1 MTTRRSSRWRRLL
14 PGTSRIAARLFAF
27 NLLLLFLPIAAI
39 LYLDVYET
47 QLLEFQERGM
57 SQQGRILAAALA
69 DSPLLDEL
77 SAAQVLGRL
86 GERGEARFRIYDAR
100 AALLADSNRITS
112 EGERT
117 PARSYAAPPPEDVRA
132 RVLYRLGAWIVRVR
146 ASAVDWARRILTRRH
161 ETIRTAETSGV
172 PYEVSVALR
181 GRYGAAT
188 RQTPGQ
194 RSLTLN
200 TAVPIRQGSAII
212 GAVLV
217 SQTTFRVLQAL
228 YEIRLRIFEVVI
240 GSILSAALLTTLAAA
255 TVVRPMRRLRDE
267 AAALAGRRH
276 RLPGEFQEAGRR
288 DELGDLARAL
298 QELTRRL
305 DEHIREAERFA
316 SDVSHEF
323 KNPLASIRA
332 AAETA
337 LQSEDSAERAR
348 FMVMLMR
355 DVDRL
360 EGLVSGVRE
369 LTRIDAQLE
378 QEPVQPVNVE
388 ALLSEVIDG
397 LRLAHGDRPEVRLAV
412 EGHGGFVRAS
422 PDRLVQAFENV
433 LANARSFAPPITVVD
448 VSLMSSDGGCRI
460 EVSDQGPGIPDG
472 HLDRVFDR
480 FFTYRP
486 DDVTD
491 RGQHAGLGLSIAR
504 TIVQGY
510 GGTIAARN
518 RAGGGSVF
526 EIRLPLTQAG
536 RESSDRGSSDRG

>member
-1 MTTRRSSRWRRLL
+1 MTTRRSFRWRRLL
-14 PGTSRIAARLFAF
+14 PGASRIAARLFAF

-47 QLLEFQERGM
+47 RLLESQERGM
-57 SQQGRILAAALA
+57 SQQGRILAIALA
-69 DSPLLDEL
+69 DLPSLDEL
-77 SAAQVLGRL
+77 SAARVLGRL

-100 AALLADSNRITS
+100 AALLADSNRITF
-112 EGERT
+112 EGEQT
-117 PARSYAAPPPEDVRA
+117 PARPYATPAPEDVRA
-132 RVLYRLGAWIVRVR
+132 RVLYRLGAWIARVR
-146 ASAVDWARRILTRRH
+146 ASAADRAGRILSRPRETTRASEATDVPH
-161 ETIRTAETSGV
+161 EVGA
-172 PYEVSVALR
+172 ALR

-194 RSLTLN
+194 RSLTLS
-200 TAVPIRQGSAII
+200 TAVPIRQGSAVI

-240 GSILSAALLTTLAAA
+240 GSIVSAAFLTTLAAA
-255 TVVRPMRRLRDE
+255 TVVRPIRRLRDE
-267 AAALAGRRH
+267 AAALAERRH
-276 RLPGEFQEAGRR
+276 RLPGQFQDAGRR

-369 LTRIDAQLE
+369 LTRIDAQLA
-378 QEPVQPVNVE
+378 QEPVQRVNVE
-388 ALLSEVIDG
+388 ALLSQVIDG

-412 EGHGGFVRAS
+412 EGHGGYVRVT
-422 PDRLVQAFENV
+422 PDRLVQVFENV
-433 LANARSFAPPITVVD
+433 LANARSFAPPDTVVD
-448 VSLMSSDGGCRI
+448 VSLMFSDGRCRI
-460 EVSDQGPGIPDG
+460 EVADRGPGIPDG
-472 HLDRVFDR
+472 HLDRVFGR

-486 DDVTD
+486 DDLSD

-518 RAGGGSVF
+518 RPGGGSVF
-526 EIRLPLTQAG
+526 EIRLPLGADG
-536 RESSDRGSSDRG
+536 RA

>member
-1 MTTRRSSRWRRLL
+1 MTTRRPSRWQRALH
-14 PGTSRIAARLFAF
+14 GTSRIAPRLFAF
-27 NLLLLFLPIAAI
+27 NLLVLFLPIAAI

-47 QLLEFQERGM
+47 RLLESQERAM
-57 SQQGRILAAALA
+57 TSQGRILAAALA
-69 DSPLLDEL
+69 DAQTFDAPT
-77 SAAQVLGRL
+77 AARVLGRL
-86 GERGEARFRIYDAR
+86 GERGEARFRVYDAGS
-100 AALLADSNRITS
+100 ALLADSNRITF
-112 EGERT
+112 EREQAT
-117 PARSYAAPPPEDVRA
+117 TRPYAALSPDDVRG
-132 RVLYRLGAWIVRVR
+132 RVLYRLGAWIAGART
-146 ASAVDWARRILTRRH
+146 SAVDWARRLLTPRH
-161 ETIRTAETSGV
+161 ETTRSVEATGV
-172 PYEVSVALR
+172 PYEVGVALR

-194 RSLTLN
+194 RSLTLSS
-200 TAVPIRQGSAII
+200 AVPIRQGSVVI

-228 YEIRLRIFEVVI
+228 YDVRLRIFEVVL
-240 GSILSAALLTTLAAA
+240 GSILAAALLTTLAAA
-255 TVVRPMRRLRDE
+255 TVVRPIRRLRDE
-267 AAALAGRRH
+267 AAALAERRH
-276 RLPGEFQEAGRR
+276 RLPGQFQDAGRR

-305 DEHIREAERFA
+305 DEHIRAAERFA

-348 FMVMLMR
+348 FMLMLMR

-378 QEPVQPVNVE
+378 QEPVQHVNVE
-388 ALLSEVIDG
+388 ALLSQVIDG

-412 EGHGGFVRAS
+412 DGHAGSVRAS
-422 PDRLVQAFENV
+422 PDRLAQAFENV
-433 LANARSFAPPITVVD
+433 LANARSFAPPDTVVD
-448 VSLMSSDGGCRI
+448 VSLVSSDGRCRI
-460 EVSDQGPGIPDG
+460 EISDRGPGIPDG

-486 DDVTD
+486 YDVTD

-510 GGTIAARN
+510 GGAISARN

-526 EIRLPLTQAG
+526 ELRLPLARAERTSAA
-536 RESSDRGSSDRG
+536 RGSST

>member
-1 MTTRRSSRWRRLL
+1 MTIRRSSRWRRPL

-47 QLLEFQERGM
+47 RLLEFQERGM
-57 SQQGRILAAALA
+57 SQQGRILAVALA
-69 DSPLLDEL
+69 GLPSLDEL
-77 SAAQVLGRL
+77 SAARL
-86 GERGEARFRIYDAR
+86 LVRLEERGEARFRIYDAR
-100 AALLADSNRITS
+100 AALLADSNRITF
-112 EGERT
+112 EREQT
-117 PARSYAAPPPEDVRA
+117 PARPYATPPPEDVRS
-132 RVLYRLGAWIVRVR
+132 RVLYRLGAWIARLR
-146 ASAVDWARRILTRRH
+146 ASAADRARRILTRRH
-161 ETIRTAETSGV
+161 QTIRTAEASDV
-172 PYEVSVALR
+172 PYEVGVALR
-181 GRYGAAT
+181 GRYGATT

-194 RSLTLN
+194 RSLTLS
-200 TAVPIRQGSAII
+200 TAVPIRQGSAVI

-240 GSILSAALLTTLAAA
+240 GSILSAAFLTTLAAA

-267 AAALAGRRH
+267 AAALAERRH
-276 RLPGEFQEAGRR
+276 RLPGQFQDTGRR

-305 DEHIREAERFA
+305 DEHIREAERFS

-337 LQSEDSAERAR
+337 LHSEDPAERAR

-378 QEPVQPVNVE
+378 QEPVQRVDVE

-397 LRLAHGDRPEVRLAV
+397 LRLAYGDRPEVRLAV
-412 EGHGGFVRAS
+412 EGHGGYVRAS

-433 LANARSFAPPITVVD
+433 LANARSFSPAETIVD
-448 VSLMSSDGGCRI
+448 VRLTCSDGHCRI
-460 EVSDQGPGIPDG
+460 EISDRGPGIPDG

-486 DDVTD
+486 DAVTD

-518 RAGGGSVF
+518 RPDGGSVF
-526 EIRLPLTQAG
+526 EIRLRLSADG
-536 RESSDRGSSDRG
+536 RA

>member
-1 MTTRRSSRWRRLL
+1 MRRLRHECLAALASVGRPGFVFTTPALPCSQIPTASSLRGSRRLL
-14 PGTSRIAARLFAF
+14 
-27 NLLLLFLPIAAI
+27 
-39 LYLDVYET
+39 D
-47 QLLEFQERGM
+47 
-57 SQQGRILAAALA
+57 
-69 DSPLLDEL
+69 
-77 SAAQVLGRL
+77 
-86 GERGEARFRIYDAR
+86 
-100 AALLADSNRITS
+100 
-112 EGERT
+112 
-117 PARSYAAPPPEDVRA
+117 YAAPPPGDVRG
-132 RVLYRLGAWIVRVR
+132 RVLYRLGAWIAR
-146 ASAVDWARRILTRRH
+146 ARTSAVGWARRILTPGH
-161 ETIRTAETSGV
+161 ETTPSAETSGI
-172 PYEVSVALR
+172 PYEVGVALR

-194 RSLTLN
+194 RSLTLSS
-200 TAVPIRQGSAII
+200 AVPIRQGSVVI

-228 YEIRLRIFEVVI
+228 YDVRLRIFEVVL
-240 GSILSAALLTTLAAA
+240 GSILAAALLTTLAAA
-255 TVVRPMRRLRDE
+255 TVVRPIRRLRDE
-267 AAALAGRRH
+267 AAALAERRH
-276 RLPGEFQEAGRR
+276 RLPGQFQDAGRR

-348 FMVMLMR
+348 FMLLLMR

-378 QEPVQPVNVE
+378 QEPVQRVNVE

-412 EGHGGFVRAS
+412 EGHGGSVRAS
-422 PDRLVQAFENV
+422 PDRLVQAFENI
-433 LANARSFAPPITVVD
+433 LANARSFAPPDTVVD
-448 VSLMSSDGGCRI
+448 VSVISSDGRCRI
-460 EVSDQGPGIPDG
+460 DISDRGPGIPAG

-510 GGTIAARN
+510 GGTIAGRN

-526 EIRLPLTQAG
+526 EIRLPLA
-536 RESSDRGSSDRG
+536 RAERSSSAQR

>member
-1 MTTRRSSRWRRLL
+1 MTTLRPSRWRRAL
-14 PGTSRIAARLFAF
+14 PGTSRIAARLLAF
-27 NLLLLFLPIAAI
+27 NLLVLFLPIAAI

-47 QLLEFQERGM
+47 RLLESQERAM
-57 SQQGRILAAALA
+57 TLQGRILAAALGDA
-69 DSPLLDEL
+69 QTFDAPN
-77 SAAQVLGRL
+77 AARVLGRL
-86 GERGEARFRIYDAR
+86 GERSETRFRVYDAR
-100 AALLADSNRITS
+100 AALLADSSRITF
-112 EGERT
+112 EKEQATTR
-117 PARSYAAPPPEDVRA
+117 PYAAPPPEDVRG
-132 RVLYRLGAWIVRVR
+132 RVLYRLGAWIVRAR
-146 ASAVDWARRILTRRH
+146 TSAVDWVRRILTPGH
-161 ETIRTAETSGV
+161 ETTRSADPSGV
-172 PYEVSVALR
+172 PSEVGVALR

-194 RSLTLN
+194 RSLTLSN
-200 TAVPIRQGSAII
+200 AVPIRQGSAVI

-228 YEIRLRIFEVVI
+228 YEVRLRIFEVVLV
-240 GSILSAALLTTLAAA
+240 SILAAALLTTLAAA
-255 TVVRPMRRLRDE
+255 TVVRPIRRLRDE
-267 AAALAGRRH
+267 ATALAERRH
-276 RLPGEFQEAGRR
+276 RLPGQFLDGGRR

-337 LQSEDSAERAR
+337 LHSEDPAERAR
-348 FMVMLMR
+348 FMRMLMR

-378 QEPVQPVNVE
+378 QEPVQRVNVE
-388 ALLSEVIDG
+388 ALLSDVIGG
-397 LRLAHGDRPEVRLAV
+397 LRLAHGDHPEVRLAV
-412 EGHGGFVRAS
+412 DGHGGSVRAS

-433 LANARSFAPPITVVD
+433 LANARSFAPPNTVVD
-448 VSLMSSDGGCRI
+448 VSLVSGEGRCRI
-460 EVSDQGPGIPDG
+460 EISDRGPGIPDA

-480 FFTYRP
+480 FFSYRP
-486 DDVTD
+486 DDVPD

-518 RAGGGSVF
+518 RDGGGSVF
-526 EIRLPLTQAG
+526 ELRLPLA
-536 RESSDRGSSDRG
+536 RAERSSSG

>member
-1 MTTRRSSRWRRLL
+1 MSTRRSSGWRRLL

-39 LYLDVYET
+39 LYLDVYEAR
-47 QLLEFQERGM
+47 LLEFQERGM
-57 SQQGRILAAALA
+57 SQEGRILAAALA
-69 DSPLLDEL
+69 DSPSLDEL
-77 SAAQVLGRL
+77 SAARALGRL

-100 AALLADSNRITS
+100 AALLADSNRITF
-112 EGERT
+112 EREHT
-117 PARSYAAPPPEDVRA
+117 PARPYTAPPPEDVRA
-132 RVLYRLGAWIVRVR
+132 RVLYRLGALIVRAR
-146 ASAVDWARRILTRRH
+146 AGAVGWARRILTLRH
-161 ETIRTAETSGV
+161 ETIRTAEASGV
-172 PYEVSVALR
+172 PYEVGVALR

-194 RSLTLN
+194 RSLTMS
-200 TAVPIRQGSAII
+200 TAVPIRQGSAVI

-255 TVVRPMRRLRDE
+255 TVVRPIRRLRDK
-267 AAALAGRRH
+267 AAALAERRH
-276 RLPGEFQEAGRR
+276 RLPGQFQDAGRR

-337 LQSEDSAERAR
+337 LQSGDSAERAR

-378 QEPVQPVNVE
+378 QEPMERVNVE
-388 ALLSEVIDG
+388 ALLSDVIDG
-397 LRLAHGDRPEVRLAV
+397 LRLAHGERPEVRLSV
-412 EGHGGFVRAS
+412 EGHGGYVRAS

-433 LANARSFAPPITVVD
+433 LANARSFAPPDTVVD
-448 VSLMSSDGGCRI
+448 VSLLSGDGRCRI
-460 EVSDQGPGIPDG
+460 DVSDRGPGIPAG

-486 DDVTD
+486 DDVRD

-526 EIRLPLTQAG
+526 EIRLPLARAG
-536 RESSDRGSSDRG
+536 RGSAERGSSA

>member
-14 PGTSRIAARLFAF
+14 TGISRIAARLFAF
-27 NLLLLFLPIAAI
+27 NFLLLFLPIAAI

-47 QLLEFQERGM
+47 RLLEFQERGM

-69 DSPLLDEL
+69 DSPSLDEP
-77 SAAQVLGRL
+77 SAARVLGRL

-100 AALLADSNRITS
+100 AALLADSNRITF
-112 EGERT
+112 ERR
-117 PARSYAAPPPEDVRA
+117 PYPAPPPEDVRA
-132 RVLYRLGAWIVRVR
+132 RVLYRLGAWIVRAR
-146 ASAVDWARRILTRRH
+146 ASGVAWARRIMTLRH
-161 ETIRTAETSGV
+161 ETIRTAEASGV
-172 PYEVSVALR
+172 PHEVGVALR

-194 RSLTLN
+194 RSLTLSI
-200 TAVPIRQGSAII
+200 AVPIHQGSTVV

-240 GSILSAALLTTLAAA
+240 GSILVAALLTTLAAA
-255 TVVRPMRRLRDE
+255 TVVRPVRRLRDE
-267 AAALAGRRH
+267 AAALAERRH
-276 RLPGEFQEAGRR
+276 RLPGQFQDAGRR

-298 QELTRRL
+298 QGLTRRL

-337 LQSEDSAERAR
+337 LQSADAAERAS

-378 QEPVQPVNVE
+378 QEPVQRVDVQ

-397 LRLAHGDRPEVRLAV
+397 LRLAHGDRPEVRLGV
-412 EGHGGFVRAS
+412 EGHRGYVRAS

-433 LANARSFAPPITVVD
+433 LANARSFAPPNTEVD
-448 VSLMSSDGGCRI
+448 VSLISSDGRCRI
-460 EVSDQGPGIPDG
+460 DVSDRGPGIPDG

-486 DDVTD
+486 DDVRG

-518 RAGGGSVF
+518 RDGGGSVF
-526 EIRLPLTQAG
+526 EIRLPLART
-536 RESSDRGSSDRG
+536 ERGSSARGSSA